1 MKDLKKL
8 RVPKWLITLL
18 ILGLFASGSYA
29 LYNQVTVANPREG
42 RRRGKTSTVEQ
53 VTLPVT
59 IAANGTVQPERSV
72 NVSPKT
78 AGKLK
83 ELLVKEGDRVEQDQ
97 ILAYMDDSNFQGQL
111 TQARGQVESAQA
123 NLQRLLAGNRAQ
135 DIAQAQARVRDSET
149 LLRRTEQTFQQNQQL
164 FNTGA
169 ISQRELNNSSA
180 DRDSAISQLA
190 QNKQALSLQQAGFR
204 PEEIAQARAQV
215 TTAEGSLQTVQTQIE
230 DTVIRAPFSGVVTKK
245 FADPGAFVTP
255 TTSGSAVSSA
265 TSSSILSLASNNQIM
280 ANVAESNIAQI
291 KLGQPVEIK
300 VDAFPGK
307 TFTGRVIQLA
317 TQSTTVQNVTS
328 FEVKSSIADPAKLLR
343 AGMSVDVEFK
353 VGTLNN
359 VLVIPTVAIVRQ
371 EGVSG
376 VLVMAG
382 EKGDKGDSQGDS
394 PSETRRERSTNRRSE
409 FRPITTGVS
418 VADKTVVLSGLQ
430 VGDRV
435 MLSFPSG
442 ERPQSRTPSVLPG
455 MGGGSRQ
462 R

>member
-18 ILGLFASGSYA
+18 ILGLLAGGSYA
-29 LYNQVTVANPREG
+29 AYSQFTATKSKEG
-42 RRRGKTSTVEQ
+42 KRRGKTVAVEQ
-53 VTLPVT
+53 VNLPVT

-83 ELLVKEGDRVEQDQ
+83 ELLVKEGDRVEQGQ

-111 TQARGQVESAQA
+111 TQARGQVASAQA
-123 NLQRLLAGNRAQ
+123 TLQRLQAGNRNQ
-135 DIAQAQARVRDSET
+135 DIAQAQARVRDSEA
-149 LLRRTEQTFQQNQQL
+149 LLRKTKQTFQQNQQL

-169 ISQRELNNSSA
+169 IARRELNNSLA
-180 DRDSAISQLA
+180 DQDSAIAQLT
-190 QNKQALSLQQAGFR
+190 QNKQALSLQQAGSR
-204 PEEIAQARAQV
+204 PEEISEARAQV
-215 TTAEGSLQTVQTQIE
+215 TIAEGSLQTVQTQIA

-291 KLGQPVEIK
+291 KLGQLVEIK
-300 VDAFPGK
+300 VDAYPGK
-307 TFTGRVIQLA
+307 TFAGRVIQLA

-328 FEVKSSIADPAKLLR
+328 FEVKSSVADPAKLLR

-353 VGTLNN
+353 VGTLSD

-371 EGVSG
+371 EGASG
-376 VLVMAG
+376 VLVMTG
-382 EKGDKGDSQGDS
+382 EKGDSQGD
-394 PSETRRERSTNRRSE
+394 RSTNRRSE

-418 VADKTVVLSGLQ
+418 VTDKTVVLSGLQ
-430 VGDRV
+430 IGDRV
-435 MLSFPSG
+435 MLSFPQG
-442 ERPQSRTPSVLPG
+442 ERPQSRTPSMLPG
-455 MGGGSRQ
+455 MGGGGGSGGSRQ

>member
-8 RVPKWLITLL
+8 GVPKWLITLL
-18 ILGLFASGSYA
+18 VLGLLAGIGYVVFTQMTA
-29 LYNQVTVANPREG
+29 ANPKES
-42 RRRGKTSTVEQ
+42 RRRGRAVAVEQ
-53 VTLPVT
+53 VNLPVT
-59 IAANGTVQPERSV
+59 ISANGTVQPERSV

-78 AGKLK
+78 SGKLK
-83 ELLVKEGDRVEQDQ
+83 ELLVKEGDRVEQGQ

-123 NLQRLLAGNRAQ
+123 NLQRLLAGNRTQ
-135 DIAQAQARVRDSET
+135 DIAQAQARVRDAEA
-149 LLRRTEQTFQQNQQL
+149 LVRKTEQTLQQNQRL

-169 ISQRELNNSSA
+169 ISQRELNNSLA
-180 DRDSAISQLA
+180 DRDSAIAQLTL
-190 QNKQALSLQQAGFR
+190 NKQALSLQQAGSR
-204 PEEIAQARAQV
+204 PEEIAEASAQV
-215 TTAEGSLQTVQTQIE
+215 TTAEGSLQTVQIQIA
-230 DTVIRAPFSGVVTKK
+230 DAVIRAPFSGVVTKK

-291 KLGQPVEIK
+291 KLGQSVEIK
-300 VDAFPGK
+300 VDAYPGK
-307 TFTGRVIQLA
+307 IFTGKVIQLA

-328 FEVKSSIADPAKLLR
+328 FEVKSSIADPSKLLR
-343 AGMSVDVEFK
+343 AGMSVDVDFK
-353 VGTLNN
+353 VGTLSD

-371 EGVSG
+371 EGASG
-376 VLVMAG
+376 VLVMG
-382 EKGDKGDSQGDS
+382 REGGD
-394 PSETRRERSTNRRSE
+394 RRSE

-418 VADKTVVLSGLQ
+418 VTDKTVVLSGLQ

-435 MLSFPSG
+435 MLSFAQG
-442 ERPQSRTPSVLPG
+442 ERPQSRTPSMLPG
-455 MGGGSRQ
+455 MGGGGGSGGSRQ

>member
-1 MKDLKKL
+1 MKDLKKI

-18 ILGLFASGSYA
+18 ILGLLAGAGYA
-29 LYNQVTVANPREG
+29 VYAQITAANPKEG
-42 RRRGKTSTVEQ
+42 KRRGKTVAVEQ
-53 VTLPVT
+53 VNLPVT

-72 NVSPKT
+72 NISPKT
-78 AGKLK
+78 SGRLK
-83 ELLVKEGDRVEQDQ
+83 ELLVKEGDRVEQGQ

-135 DIAQAQARVRDSET
+135 DIAQAQARVRDVEAN
-149 LLRRTEQTFQQNQQL
+149 LRRTEQTFQQNQQL

-169 ISQRELNNSSA
+169 ISRRELNDSLA
-180 DRDSAISQLA
+180 DRDSAIAQLA
-190 QNKQALSLQQAGFR
+190 QNKQAFSLQQAGSR

-215 TTAEGSLQTVQTQIE
+215 TTAEGSLQTVQTQIA
-230 DTVIRAPFSGVVTKK
+230 DSVIRAPFSGVVTKK
-245 FADPGAFVTP
+245 FADPGAFVAP

-291 KLGQPVEIK
+291 KLGQSVEIK
-300 VDAFPGK
+300 VDAYPGK
-307 TFTGRVIQLA
+307 TFVGKAIQLA

-328 FEVKSSIADPAKLLR
+328 FEVKSSVADPTKLLR
-343 AGMSVDVEFK
+343 VGMSVDVEFK
-353 VGTLNN
+353 VGTLSD

-371 EGVSG
+371 EGSSG

-382 EKGDKGDSQGDS
+382 EKGD
-394 PSETRRERSTNRRSE
+394 RRSE

-430 VGDRV
+430 AGDRV
-435 MLSFPSG
+435 MLSFPQG
-442 ERPQSRTPSVLPG
+442 ERPQSRTPSMLPG
-455 MGGGSRQ
+455 MGGGSGGGSRQ

>member
-1 MKDLKKL
+1 MKDLKKI

-18 ILGLFASGSYA
+18 ILGLLAGASYA
-29 LYNQVTVANPREG
+29 VYAQITTANPKEG
-42 RRRGKTSTVEQ
+42 KRRGKTVAVEQ
-53 VTLPVT
+53 VNLPVT

-72 NVSPKT
+72 NISPKT
-78 AGKLK
+78 SGRLK
-83 ELLVKEGDRVEQDQ
+83 ELLVKEGDRVEQGQ

-135 DIAQAQARVRDSET
+135 DIAQAQARVRDVEAN
-149 LLRRTEQTFQQNQQL
+149 LRRTEQTFQQNQQL

-169 ISQRELNNSSA
+169 ISRRELNNSLA
-180 DRDSAISQLA
+180 DRDSAIAQLA
-190 QNKQALSLQQAGFR
+190 QNKQAFSLQQAGSR

-215 TTAEGSLQTVQTQIE
+215 TTAEGSLQTVQTQIA
-230 DTVIRAPFSGVVTKK
+230 DSVIRAPFSGVVTKK
-245 FADPGAFVTP
+245 FADPGAFVAP

-291 KLGQPVEIK
+291 KLGQSVEIK
-300 VDAFPGK
+300 VDAYPGK
-307 TFTGRVIQLA
+307 TFVGKAIQLA

-328 FEVKSSIADPAKLLR
+328 FEVKSSVADPTKLLR
-343 AGMSVDVEFK
+343 VGMSVDVEFK
-353 VGTLNN
+353 VGTLSD

-371 EGVSG
+371 EGSSG

-382 EKGDKGDSQGDS
+382 EKGD
-394 PSETRRERSTNRRSE
+394 RRSE

-430 VGDRV
+430 AGDRV
-435 MLSFPSG
+435 MLSFPQG
-442 ERPQSRTPSVLPG
+442 ERPQSRTPSMLPG
-455 MGGGSRQ
+455 MGGGSGGGSRQ

>member
-1 MKDLKKL
+1 MKDLKKI

-18 ILGLFASGSYA
+18 ILGLLAGAGYA
-29 LYNQVTVANPREG
+29 VYAQITAANPKEG
-42 RRRGKTSTVEQ
+42 KRRGKTVAVEQ
-53 VTLPVT
+53 VNLPVT

-72 NVSPKT
+72 NISPKT
-78 AGKLK
+78 SGRLK
-83 ELLVKEGDRVEQDQ
+83 ELLVKEGDRVEQGQ

-135 DIAQAQARVRDSET
+135 DIAQAQARVRDVEAN
-149 LLRRTEQTFQQNQQL
+149 LRRTEQTFQQNQQL

-169 ISQRELNNSSA
+169 ISRRELNNSLA
-180 DRDSAISQLA
+180 DRDSAIAQLA
-190 QNKQALSLQQAGFR
+190 QNKQAFSLQQAGSR

-215 TTAEGSLQTVQTQIE
+215 TTAEGSLQTVQTQIA
-230 DTVIRAPFSGVVTKK
+230 DSVIRAPFSGVVTKK
-245 FADPGAFVTP
+245 FADPGAFVAP

-291 KLGQPVEIK
+291 KLGQSVEIK
-300 VDAFPGK
+300 VDAYPGK
-307 TFTGRVIQLA
+307 TFVGKAIQLA

-328 FEVKSSIADPAKLLR
+328 FEVKSSVADPTKLLR
-343 AGMSVDVEFK
+343 VGMSVDVEFK
-353 VGTLNN
+353 VGTLSD

-371 EGVSG
+371 EGSSG

-382 EKGDKGDSQGDS
+382 EKGD
-394 PSETRRERSTNRRSE
+394 RRSE

-430 VGDRV
+430 AGDRV
-435 MLSFPSG
+435 MLSFPQG
-442 ERPQSRTPSVLPG
+442 ERPQSRTPSMLPG
-455 MGGGSRQ
+455 MGGGSGGGSRQ

>member
-18 ILGLFASGSYA
+18 ILGLLAGVGYA
-29 LYNQVTVANPREG
+29 VYAQVTAANSKEG
-42 RRRGKTSTVEQ
+42 KRRGKTVAVEQ
-53 VTLPVT
+53 VNLPVT

-78 AGKLK
+78 SGKLR
-83 ELLVKEGDRVEQDQ
+83 ELLVKEGDRVEQGQ

-111 TQARGQVESAQA
+111 TQAKGQVASAQA
-123 NLQRLLAGNRAQ
+123 NLQRLQAGNRTQ
-135 DIAQAQARVRDSET
+135 DIAQAQARVRNAEAS
-149 LLRRTEQTFQQNQQL
+149 LRRAEQALRQNQQL

-169 ISQRELNNSSA
+169 ISQRELNNSLA
-180 DRDSAISQLA
+180 DRDSAIAQLTE
-190 QNKQALSLQQAGFR
+190 NKQAVSLQQAGSR
-204 PEEIAQARAQV
+204 PEEIAEARAQV
-215 TTAEGSLQTVQTQIE
+215 TTAEGSLQTVQTQIA

-265 TSSSILSLASNNQIM
+265 TSSSILSLASNNQIF

-291 KLGQPVEIK
+291 KLGQPIAIK

-307 TFTGRVIQLA
+307 TFTGKVIQLA

-328 FEVKSSIADPAKLLR
+328 FEVKSSVADPAKLLR
-343 AGMSVDVEFK
+343 VGMSVDVEFK
-353 VGTLNN
+353 VGTLSN

-371 EGVSG
+371 EGTSG

-382 EKGDKGDSQGDS
+382 EKGDSQGD
-394 PSETRRERSTNRRSE
+394 RSTNRRSE

-418 VADKTVVLSGLQ
+418 VTDKTVVLSGLQ
-430 VGDRV
+430 IGDRV
-435 MLSFPSG
+435 MLSFPPG

-455 MGGGSRQ
+455 MGGGSGGGGSRQ

>member
-1 MKDLKKL
+1 MKDLKKI

-18 ILGLFASGSYA
+18 ILGLLAGAGYA
-29 LYNQVTVANPREG
+29 VYAQTTAANPKEG
-42 RRRGKTSTVEQ
+42 KRRGKTVAVEQ
-53 VTLPVT
+53 VNLPVT

-72 NVSPKT
+72 NISPKT
-78 AGKLK
+78 SGRLK
-83 ELLVKEGDRVEQDQ
+83 ELLVKEGDRVEQGQ

-135 DIAQAQARVRDSET
+135 DIAQAQARVRDVEAN
-149 LLRRTEQTFQQNQQL
+149 LRRTEQTFQQNQQL

-169 ISQRELNNSSA
+169 ISRRELNNSLA
-180 DRDSAISQLA
+180 DRDSAIAQLA
-190 QNKQALSLQQAGFR
+190 QNKQAFSLQQAGSR

-215 TTAEGSLQTVQTQIE
+215 TTAEGSLQTVQTQIA
-230 DTVIRAPFSGVVTKK
+230 DSVIRAPFSGVVTKK
-245 FADPGAFVTP
+245 FADPGAFVAP

-291 KLGQPVEIK
+291 KLGQSVEIK
-300 VDAFPGK
+300 VDAYPGK
-307 TFTGRVIQLA
+307 TFAGKAIQLA

-328 FEVKSSIADPAKLLR
+328 FEVKSSVADPTKLLR
-343 AGMSVDVEFK
+343 VGMSVDVEFK
-353 VGTLNN
+353 VGTLSD

-371 EGVSG
+371 EGSSG

-382 EKGDKGDSQGDS
+382 EKGD
-394 PSETRRERSTNRRSE
+394 RRSE

-430 VGDRV
+430 AGDRV
-435 MLSFPSG
+435 MLSFPQG
-442 ERPQSRTPSVLPG
+442 ERPQSRTPSMLPG
-455 MGGGSRQ
+455 MGGGSGGGSRQ

>member
-18 ILGLFASGSYA
+18 ILGLLGGVAYA
-29 LYNQVTVANPREG
+29 AYTQITAANPKESK
-42 RRRGKTSTVEQ
+42 RRGKTVSVEQ
-53 VTLPVT
+53 VNLPVT

-78 AGKLK
+78 SGKLR

-111 TQARGQVESAQA
+111 TQARGQVASAQA
-123 NLQRLLAGNRAQ
+123 TLQRVLAGNRTQ
-135 DIAQAQARVRDSET
+135 DIAQAQARVRDSEASV
-149 LLRRTEQTFQQNQQL
+149 RRTEQVLRQNQQL

-169 ISQRELNNSSA
+169 ISQRELNNSLA
-180 DRDSAISQLA
+180 DRDSAIAQLA
-190 QNKQALSLQQAGFR
+190 QNKQALSLQQVGSR
-204 PEEIAQARAQV
+204 PEEIAEARAQV
-215 TTAEGSLQTVQTQIE
+215 TTAEGSLQTVQTQIA

-265 TSSSILSLASNNQIM
+265 TSSSILSLASNNQVM

-300 VDAFPGK
+300 VDAYPGK

-343 AGMSVDVEFK
+343 VGMSVDVEFK
-353 VGTLNN
+353 VGTLSD

-371 EGVSG
+371 EGASG
-376 VLVMAG
+376 VLVMTG
-382 EKGDKGDSQGDS
+382 EKDD
-394 PSETRRERSTNRRSE
+394 RRSE

-418 VADKTVVLSGLQ
+418 VTDKTVVLSGLQ
-430 VGDRV
+430 AGDRV

-455 MGGGSRQ
+455 MGGSSGGGGSRQ

>member
-1 MKDLKKL
+1 MKDLKKI

-18 ILGLFASGSYA
+18 ILGLLAGAGYA
-29 LYNQVTVANPREG
+29 VYAQITAANPKEG
-42 RRRGKTSTVEQ
+42 KRRGKTVAVEQ
-53 VTLPVT
+53 VNLPVT

-72 NVSPKT
+72 NISPKT
-78 AGKLK
+78 SGRLK
-83 ELLVKEGDRVEQDQ
+83 ELLVKEGDRVEQGQ

-135 DIAQAQARVRDSET
+135 DIAQAQARVRDVEAN
-149 LLRRTEQTFQQNQQL
+149 LRRTEQTFQQNQQL

-169 ISQRELNNSSA
+169 ISRRELNNSLA
-180 DRDSAISQLA
+180 DRDSEIAQLA
-190 QNKQALSLQQAGFR
+190 QNKQAFSLQQAGSR

-215 TTAEGSLQTVQTQIE
+215 TTAEGSLQTVQTQIA
-230 DTVIRAPFSGVVTKK
+230 DSVIRAPFSGVVTKK
-245 FADPGAFVTP
+245 FADPGAFVAP

-291 KLGQPVEIK
+291 KLGQSVEIK
-300 VDAFPGK
+300 VDAYPGK
-307 TFTGRVIQLA
+307 TFVGKAIQLA

-328 FEVKSSIADPAKLLR
+328 FEVKSSVADPTKLLR
-343 AGMSVDVEFK
+343 VGMSVDVEFK
-353 VGTLNN
+353 VGTLSD

-371 EGVSG
+371 EGSSG

-382 EKGDKGDSQGDS
+382 EKGD
-394 PSETRRERSTNRRSE
+394 RRSE

-430 VGDRV
+430 AGDRV
-435 MLSFPSG
+435 MLSFPQG
-442 ERPQSRTPSVLPG
+442 ERPQSRTPSMLPG
-455 MGGGSRQ
+455 MGGGSGGGSRQ

>member
-18 ILGLFASGSYA
+18 ILGLLAGGGYA
-29 LYNQVTVANPREG
+29 AYSQFTAANPKEG
-42 RRRGKTSTVEQ
+42 KRRGKTVAVEQ
-53 VTLPVT
+53 VNLPVT

-78 AGKLK
+78 SGKLK
-83 ELLVKEGDRVEQDQ
+83 ELLVKEGDRVEQGQ

-111 TQARGQVESAQA
+111 TQARGQVASAQA
-123 NLQRLLAGNRAQ
+123 NLQRLQAGNRTQ
-135 DIAQAQARVRDSET
+135 DVAQAQARVRDAQA
-149 LLRRTEQTFQQNQQL
+149 LVRKTEQTFQQNQQL

-169 ISQRELNNSSA
+169 IARRELNNSLA
-180 DRDSAISQLA
+180 DRDSAIAQLA
-190 QNKQALSLQQAGFR
+190 QNKQALSLQQAGSR
-204 PEEIAQARAQV
+204 PEEIAEARAQV
-215 TTAEGSLQTVQTQIE
+215 TTAEGSLQTVQTQIA

-265 TSSSILSLASNNQIM
+265 TSSSILSLASNNQIL

-291 KLGQPVEIK
+291 QLGQPVEIK
-300 VDAFPGK
+300 VDAYPSK
-307 TFTGRVIQLA
+307 TFTGRVLQLA

-328 FEVKSSIADPAKLLR
+328 FEVKSSVADPAKLLR
-343 AGMSVDVEFK
+343 VGMSVDVNFK
-353 VGTLNN
+353 VGTLSN

-371 EGVSG
+371 EGASG

-382 EKGDKGDSQGDS
+382 EKDDSQGD
-394 PSETRRERSTNRRSE
+394 RSTNRRSE

-418 VADKTVVLSGLQ
+418 VTDKTVVLSGLQ

-435 MLSFPSG
+435 LLSFPPG

-455 MGGGSRQ
+455 MGGGGGSGSGGSRQ

>member
-18 ILGLFASGSYA
+18 ILGLLAGVGYA
-29 LYNQVTVANPREG
+29 VYAQVTAANSKEG
-42 RRRGKTSTVEQ
+42 KRRGKTVAVEQ
-53 VTLPVT
+53 VNLPVT

-78 AGKLK
+78 SGKLR
-83 ELLVKEGDRVEQDQ
+83 ELLVKEGDRVEQGQ

-111 TQARGQVESAQA
+111 TQAKGQVASAQA
-123 NLQRLLAGNRAQ
+123 NLQRLQAGNRTQ
-135 DIAQAQARVRDSET
+135 DVAQAQARVRNAEAS
-149 LLRRTEQTFQQNQQL
+149 LRRAEQALRQNQQL

-169 ISQRELNNSSA
+169 ISQRELNNSLA
-180 DRDSAISQLA
+180 DRDSAIAQLTE
-190 QNKQALSLQQAGFR
+190 NKQAVSLQQAGSR
-204 PEEIAQARAQV
+204 PEEIAEARAQV
-215 TTAEGSLQTVQTQIE
+215 TTAEGSLQTVQTQIA

-265 TSSSILSLASNNQIM
+265 TSSSILSLASNNQIL

-291 KLGQPVEIK
+291 KLGQPIAIK

-307 TFTGRVIQLA
+307 TFTGKVIQLA

-328 FEVKSSIADPAKLLR
+328 FEVKSSVDDPAKLLR
-343 AGMSVDVEFK
+343 VGMSVDAEFK
-353 VGTLNN
+353 VGTLSN

-371 EGVSG
+371 EGTSG

-382 EKGDKGDSQGDS
+382 EKGDSQGD
-394 PSETRRERSTNRRSE
+394 RSTNRRSE

-418 VADKTVVLSGLQ
+418 VTDKTVVLSGLQ
-430 VGDRV
+430 AGDRV
-435 MLSFPSG
+435 MLSFAPG

-455 MGGGSRQ
+455 MGGGSGGSRQ

>member
-1 MKDLKKL
+1 VKDLRKL

-18 ILGLFASGSYA
+18 ILSLLAGAGYA
-29 LYNQVTVANPREG
+29 VYTQVTTANSKEG
-42 RRRGKTSTVEQ
+42 KRRGKTVAVEQ
-53 VTLPVT
+53 VNLPVT

-72 NVSPKT
+72 NISPKT
-78 AGKLK
+78 SGRLK
-83 ELLVKEGDRVEQDQ
+83 ELLVKEGDRVEQGQ

-123 NLQRLLAGNRAQ
+123 NLQRLLAGNRTQ
-135 DIAQAQARVRDSET
+135 DIAQAQARVRDSEAS
-149 LLRRTEQTFQQNQQL
+149 LRRTEQVLRQNQQL

-169 ISQRELNNSSA
+169 ISQRELNNSLA
-180 DRDSAISQLA
+180 DRDSAIAQLA

-204 PEEIAQARAQV
+204 PEEIAEARAQV
-215 TTAEGSLQTVQTQIE
+215 TTAEGSLQTVQTQIA
-230 DTVIRAPFSGVVTKK
+230 DTVIRAPFSGVITKK
-245 FADPGAFVTP
+245 FADPGAFVAP

-300 VDAFPGK
+300 VDAYPDK
-307 TFTGRVIQLA
+307 TFVGRAIQLA

-328 FEVKSSIADPAKLLR
+328 FEVKSSVADPAKLLR
-343 AGMSVDVEFK
+343 VGMSVDVEFK
-353 VGTLNN
+353 VGTLSN

-371 EGVSG
+371 EGASG

-382 EKGDKGDSQGDS
+382 EKGDSQGD
-394 PSETRRERSTNRRSE
+394 RSTNRRSE

-418 VADKTVVLSGLQ
+418 VSDKTVVLSGLKA
-430 VGDRV
+430 GDRV
-435 MLSFPSG
+435 MLSFPPG
-442 ERPQSRTPSVLPG
+442 ERPQSRTPSLPG
-455 MGGGSRQ
+455 MGGGSGGSRQ